1 MTGQNQFNV
10 CISLRFPTILRKSHE
25 GICNQAGDSMASR
38 YSTGG
43 FSNSVAVFHFVYRSS
58 SKGLVIVFSCMKAFV
73 PHGLSIKSNEKTGCS
88 PHRSVWERRA
98 DFCTFIRLKND
109 VYSFGFRTFR
119 TDRVTVFLLRHFTRY
134 TTL

>member
-10 CISLRFPTILRKSHE
+10 CIPLRFPTILRKSHE

-43 FSNSVAVFHFVYRSS
+43 FSNSVAVFHFVYRSG

-73 PHGLSIKSNEKTGCS
+73 PHGLSIKSNEKMDALHIGVYGNVEQI
-88 PHRSVWERRA
+88 SV
-98 DFCTFIRLKND
+98 
-109 VYSFGFRTFR
+109 
-119 TDRVTVFLLRHFTRY
+119 LLSV
-134 TTL
+134 